1 MKLQTIIKDSKEILM
16 KGHGVFVTVN
26 TWSSLEGANI
36 MVHGEDC
43 RLMMAGA
50 FRWEEL
56 DMITAALTVAR
67 TA

>member
-50 FRWEEL
+50 LENFRRRG
-56 DMITAALTVAR
+56 IYYFN
-67 TA
+67 